1 MLILMLA
8 MYDLHYDPTSLAL
21 IQAFSEAKKPVS
33 AVCHGPTVFLRA
45 TTSSGQPLLSSATVT
60 AFSDVEETAAGLM
73 DLMPYSLEQEL
84 QRVTGGNYVKAA
96 QPWENNVV
104 VSKTPTGAA
113 LITGQNP
120 ASATDVGKEIAKAL
134 GI

>member
-1 MLILMLA
+1 MPA

-33 AVCHGPTVFLRA
+33 AVCHGPTVFIRA
-45 TTSSGQPLLSSATVT
+45 TTSSGEPLLSSATVT
-60 AFSDVEETAAGLM
+60 AFSDVEEIAVGLM
-73 DLMPYSLEQEL
+73 DIMPYSLEQEL
-84 QRVTGGNYVKAA
+84 QRVSGGKYVKADE
-96 QPWENNVV
+96 PWKGNVV
-104 VSKTPTGAA
+104 VSKTPTGAT

-120 ASATDVGKEIAKAL
+120 ASAEEVGKKIAEAL